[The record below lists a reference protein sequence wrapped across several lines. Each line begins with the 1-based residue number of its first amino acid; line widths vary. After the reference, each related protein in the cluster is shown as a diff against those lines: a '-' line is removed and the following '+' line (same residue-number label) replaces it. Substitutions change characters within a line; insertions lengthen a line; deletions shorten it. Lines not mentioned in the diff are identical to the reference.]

1 MIDHLSAGAF
11 ERVSGARPWTRRRI
25 QLIVVVVVI
34 ALTATGCFTL
44 IDNKNHGVG
53 TETNRVNVVVYRKAT
68 NFLDDQ
74 VHRTS
79 VSATRQLLVDV
90 SPDKI
95 RISTAQKVLVCSLIG
110 GLVCLLTLDELM
122 DVVLSWFK
130 DDVRNRSDFHEALH
144 QAKGE
149 AKCFAWTFAPSRNFT
164 VKSNGTSGCKYGV
177 LF

>member
-1 MIDHLSAGAF
+1 MNDDVWR
-11 ERVSGARPWTRRRI
+11 ERVRAKVASRRSVRQPLRLAAI
-25 QLIVVVVVI
+25 LVIVAVV
-34 ALTATGCFTL
+34 ATGCFTL

-53 TETNRVNVVVYRKAT
+53 TETNRVNLVVYRKAT

-95 RISTAQKVLVCSLIG
+95 RITTTQKALVCTLIG

-144 QAKGE
+144 EAKDE
-149 AKCFAWTFAPSRNFT
+149 AKCFTWTFAPSRNFT

-177 LF
+177 LY